1 LHEFDF
7 TTSPGTTSRKWENA
21 EKVAKMGILIRD
33 LQWGNGHPDTWLGI
47 LEFARKNR
55 NLISPQNHHT
65 YVYIIID
72 LSLIPLIG
80 GVK

>member
-47 LEFARKNR
+47 L
-55 NLISPQNHHT
+55 
-65 YVYIIID
+65 
-72 LSLIPLIG
+72 
-80 GVK
+80 